1 MYVVQVRAVQRGRVV
16 GDCISHCVAPVA
28 EDQTVGDGLQAVL
41 CSEEENAGEKV
52 KGKIIFIGSSCL
64 ELTL

>member
-1 MYVVQVRAVQRGRVV
+1 MV
-16 GDCISHCVAPVA
+16 GDCISHCDVAVA
-28 EDQTVGDGLQAVL
+28 EDQTVGDCLQAVL

-52 KGKIIFIGSSCL
+52 KGKIIFIGSSL